1 MTFGYGEPVS
11 GWGRLLSDPS
21 TLHPA
26 EGGAGS
32 HVLTGFW
39 VGLAEDFARGELHT
53 QLHSYDR
60 RPWRRIDFR
69 RRPMLLVPSMS
80 GRLRHPVLV
89 VVVVIV
95 VADFAV
101 AGRTIVGAVPIKDQL
116 LAQ

>member
-1 MTFGYGEPVS
+1 MD

-60 RPWRRIDFR
+60 PWRRIDFW
-69 RRPMLLVPSMS
+69 RRPMLLATSMS
-80 GRLRHPVLV
+80 GDGTPFLSLFLLLLLLTWLLLGAP
-89 VVVVIV
+89 
-95 VADFAV
+95 A
-101 AGRTIVGAVPIKDQL
+101 TPSPIVGAVPIKDQL